1 MNQGNRRSQSVN
13 QPPPYTLHRGIRN
26 ISECRR
32 SQRIDPNLLD
42 PLDSRRVQQQLVMVY
57 LRVRPAIE
65 PNLDYMDPGLTEE
78 QRKRQLMYSDRPW
91 MLIKPPH
98 TILVT
103 RTALPATPGAAT
115 GAPGVGTGP
124 PRAQPNYDIEFRFR
138 RIFSERASQ
147 ALVYKQISEPI
158 LRQMFLG
165 GSGLILITG
174 APGSGKT
181 YSLLGSRNSQNGGIL
196 RRTLESIF
204 RFAGC
209 DLVERYL
216 VQADKLGA
224 GFICI
229 PARTAQKLAAQEDR
243 MLQGSQESGT
253 TPSRPECHWQLN
265 GVKIQASHKRRAC
278 FLGMII
284 VQDGNFY
291 DLLDHHSETDG
302 RPPAMNLRED
312 RKGRCFAVGANRL
325 EIRSADEA
333 ELMIKAALTKREAWS
348 HHGGS
353 HLVINIYL
361 VVYDN
366 IRRSELLECG
376 QITIV
381 KVLTPRL
388 GSTANTRR
396 SCGALKTVY
405 TVRNCISCLHSNQLA
420 VLKGKTPKKTPP
432 SRECSLTQ
440 LLRHFFDVRNLACVV
455 CLASIS
461 QERGQVLEN
470 IRALRF
476 AEETIYIQEDGANDP
491 EDEEKPMDADS
502 GLFAT
507 FLDKNY
513 KPNYRAIRTV
523 KPIELPPFAQA
534 QSLIENLK
542 SHIARRKQLVVSSKT
557 LSKDFLERMNGKR
570 DEIFVLQ
577 ATAQKEL
584 SQTIFDSSRLVDQL
598 EVTHEPVRYGKISVQ
613 AQQAEKRAQISENLL
628 HGRNEQ
634 LERHVSQYE
643 GREHTEPTGDARWRK
658 AQKEEVVK
666 TKPVWHHY

>member
-1 MNQGNRRSQSVN
+1 MYQGNRRSQSVN
-13 QPPPYTLHRGIRN
+13 RPPPYALHRGIRN

-32 SQRIDPNLLD
+32 CQQIDPTLLD
-42 PLDSRRVQQQLVMVY
+42 PLDPRRIQQQLVMVY
-57 LRVRPAIE
+57 LRVRSANE
-65 PNLDYMDPGLTEE
+65 PNLEYVDPGLTQE
-78 QRKRQLMYSDRPW
+78 QRKRQLMYSNRPW

-98 TILVT
+98 TIMVT
-103 RTALPATPGAAT
+103 RTALPTAPGAAT

-124 PRAQPNYDIEFRFR
+124 PRVQPNYDIEFRFR

-147 ALVYKQISEPI
+147 ALVYKNISEPI

-181 YSLLGSRNSQNGGIL
+181 HSLLGSRNSQDGGIL

-204 RFAGC
+204 RCAGC
-209 DLVERYL
+209 DLVERYI
-216 VQADKLGA
+216 VQADKLGS
-224 GFICI
+224 GFTCI
-229 PARTAQKLAAQEDR
+229 PAKTAQKLAAQEDR
-243 MLQGSQESGT
+243 LLQGAQPAVA
-253 TPSRPECHWQLN
+253 TPNRPECSWQLN
-265 GVKIQASHKRRAC
+265 GVNIQINRKRRAC
-278 FLGMII
+278 FLGVLI
-284 VQDGNFY
+284 VQDGSFY
-291 DLLDHHSETDG
+291 DLLDHRSETDG
-302 RPPAMNLRED
+302 RPPAMTLRED
-312 RKGRCFAVGANRL
+312 RKGRCYAVGANRL

-333 ELMIKAALTKREAWS
+333 ELMIKAALTKRDAWS

-388 GSTANTRR
+388 VDTANSRR

-420 VLKGKTPKKTPP
+420 ILKGKPPNRKPP

-455 CLASIS
+455 CLATIS

-476 AEETIYIQEDGANDP
+476 AEETIYIQEDGSNDA
-491 EDEEKPMDADS
+491 EDEEKPTDADS

-507 FLDKNY
+507 FLDKNF

-523 KPIELPPFAQA
+523 MPIELPPFAQA
-534 QSLIENLK
+534 QSLIDNLK
-542 SHIARRKQLVVSSKT
+542 ANIARRKQLLVSSKS
-557 LSKDFLERMNGKR
+557 LSKDFLERMHGRR

-577 ATAQKEL
+577 ATALKEL
-584 SQTIFDSSRLVDQL
+584 SQTIFESSTLVEKL
-598 EVTHEPVRYGKISVQ
+598 EVVHEPVRYGKISVQ

-634 LERHVSQYE
+634 LERHVSHSE
-643 GREHTEPTGDARWRK
+643 GNETPETTGDARRRK
-658 AQKEEVVK
+658 AQKDEVVK
-666 TKPVWHHY
+666 NQPVWHHY